1 MLLQYCFDKIIYKRA
16 RFCKRNGA
24 NRLDINLEDIYT
36 FGEETAMIE
45 QLITQLSDAIGNPYL
60 TLYVIS
66 IIPIIELRGAI
77 LFMPYM
83 FDTIGEMMLGM
94 LCCIAGSTTVIV
106 PLILVTRP
114 LLRKL
119 RHSKWFSKIAKRME
133 VNLADRAE
141 SAYSEEKNDKIDEL
155 KAKRSRKPLSKDGK
169 KFLGLFVFVAI
180 PLPMT
185 GAWTGSCIGSFLDFP
200 VWKASLAV
208 FFGNIIAGLIL
219 TTIAYFLPRQYAD
232 VFLYGFVV
240 LAVAIGFMLYFSRS
254 KRLERKR
261 TAELEKYAS
270 KSEYEL
276 ALLKK
281 EADEDGKILIKKEY
295 VDENGDKHI
304 VIGHDEKRN
313 KSIVD
318 KDDLI

>member
-1 MLLQYCFDKIIYKRA
+1 
-16 RFCKRNGA
+16 
-24 NRLDINLEDIYT
+24 
-36 FGEETAMIE
+36 MI
-45 QLITQLSDAIGNPYL
+45 QDLITQISNAIGNPYL

-66 IIPIIELRGAI
+66 IIPIVELRGAI

-114 LLRKL
+114 LLKKL
-119 RHSKWFSKIAKRME
+119 RRSKWFSKIGKRME
-133 VNLADRAE
+133 ANLADRAE
-141 SAYSEEKNDKIDEL
+141 SAYDEEKIEERE
-155 KAKRSRKPLSKDGK
+155 AKRKRKPLSKDTK
-169 KFLGLFVFVAI
+169 KFLGLFVFVAV

-208 FFGNIIAGLIL
+208 FLGNIVAGLIL

-240 LAVAIGFMLYFSRS
+240 LAIAIAVTLYFSRS
-254 KRLERKR
+254 KRNERKR
-261 TAELEKYAS
+261 NAELEKYS
-270 KSEYEL
+270 NKSEYEL
-276 ALLKK
+276 AVLKK
-281 EADEDGKILIKKEY
+281 EADKDGKVLIKKEY
-295 VDENGDKHI
+295 IDENGDKHI
-304 VIGHDEKRN
+304 VIGRDEKRN
-313 KSIVD
+313 KSVVD

>member
-1 MLLQYCFDKIIYKRA
+1 
-16 RFCKRNGA
+16 
-24 NRLDINLEDIYT
+24 
-36 FGEETAMIE
+36 MI
-45 QLITQLSDAIGNPYL
+45 QDLITQISDAIGNPYL

-77 LFMPYM
+77 LFMPYL
-83 FDTIGEMMLGM
+83 FDSIQEMMLGM

-106 PLILVTRP
+106 PLILITRP
-114 LLRKL
+114 FLRKL
-119 RHSKWFSKIAKRME
+119 RRSKWFSKIGKRME
-133 VNLADRAE
+133 ANLADRAK
-141 SAYSEEKNDKIDEL
+141 SAYSEEKNEKIDEI
-155 KAKRSRKPLSKDGK
+155 KQKHKRKPMSKDGK

-208 FFGNIIAGLIL
+208 FFGNIVAGLIL
-219 TTIAYFLPRQYAD
+219 TTIAFFLPKQYAD
-232 VFLYGFVV
+232 VFLYGFVI
-240 LAVAIGFMLYFSRS
+240 LAIAIAVTLYFSRS
-254 KRLERKR
+254 KRLEKKHKE
-261 TAELEKYAS
+261 ELEKYAN

-276 ALLKK
+276 AVLKK
-281 EADEDGKILIKKEY
+281 EADQDGKVLIKKEY

-318 KDDLI
+318 NDDLI

>member
-1 MLLQYCFDKIIYKRA
+1 
-16 RFCKRNGA
+16 
-24 NRLDINLEDIYT
+24 
-36 FGEETAMIE
+36 MIQE
-45 QLITQLSDAIGNPYL
+45 LITQISNAIGNPYL

-106 PLILVTRP
+106 PLILITRP
-114 LLRKL
+114 LLKKL
-119 RHSKWFSKIAKRME
+119 RRSKWFSKIGKRME
-133 VNLADRAE
+133 ANLADRAE
-141 SAYSEEKNDKIDEL
+141 SAYDEEKIEERE
-155 KAKRSRKPLSKDGK
+155 AKRKRKPLSKDTK
-169 KFLGLFVFVAI
+169 KFLGLFVFVAV

-208 FFGNIIAGLIL
+208 FFGNIVAGLIL

-240 LAVAIGFMLYFSRS
+240 LAIAIAVTLYFSRS
-254 KRLERKR
+254 KRNERKR
-261 TAELEKYAS
+261 NAELEKYS
-270 KSEYEL
+270 NKSEYEL
-276 ALLKK
+276 AVLKK
-281 EADEDGKILIKKEY
+281 EADKDGKVLIKKEY
-295 VDENGDKHI
+295 IDENGDKHI
-304 VIGHDEKRN
+304 VIGRDEKRN
-313 KSIVD
+313 KSVVD

>member
-1 MLLQYCFDKIIYKRA
+1 
-16 RFCKRNGA
+16 
-24 NRLDINLEDIYT
+24 
-36 FGEETAMIE
+36 MI
-45 QLITQLSDAIGNPYL
+45 QDLITQISDAIGNPYL

-77 LFMPYM
+77 LFMPYL
-83 FDTIGEMMLGM
+83 FDSIQEMMLGM

-106 PLILVTRP
+106 PLILITRP
-114 LLRKL
+114 FLRKL
-119 RHSKWFSKIAKRME
+119 RRSKWFSKIGKRME
-133 VNLADRAE
+133 ANLADRAE
-141 SAYSEEKNDKIDEL
+141 SAYSEEKNEKIDEI
-155 KAKRSRKPLSKDGK
+155 KQKHKRKPMSKDGK

-208 FFGNIIAGLIL
+208 FFGNIGAGLIL
-219 TTIAYFLPRQYAD
+219 TTIAFFLPKQYAD
-232 VFLYGFVV
+232 VFLYGFVI
-240 LAVAIGFMLYFSRS
+240 LAIAIAVTLYFSRS
-254 KRLERKR
+254 KRLEKKRKE
-261 TAELEKYAS
+261 ELEKYAN

-276 ALLKK
+276 AVLKK
-281 EADEDGKILIKKEY
+281 EADQDGKVLIKKEY

>member
-1 MLLQYCFDKIIYKRA
+1 
-16 RFCKRNGA
+16 
-24 NRLDINLEDIYT
+24 
-36 FGEETAMIE
+36 MIQE
-45 QLITQLSDAIGNPYL
+45 LITQISNAIGNPYL

-66 IIPIIELRGAI
+66 IIPIVELRGAI

-94 LCCIAGSTTVIV
+94 LCCIAGSTTVIL
-106 PLILVTRP
+106 PLILATRP
-114 LLRKL
+114 LLKKL
-119 RHSKWFSKIAKRME
+119 RRSKWFSKIGKRME
-133 VNLADRAE
+133 ANLADRAE
-141 SAYSEEKNDKIDEL
+141 SAYDEEKSDERD
-155 KAKRSRKPLSKDGK
+155 AKRKRKPLSKDTK

-208 FFGNIIAGLIL
+208 FLGNIVAGLIL

-240 LAVAIGFMLYFSRS
+240 LAIAIAATLYFSRS
-254 KRLERKR
+254 KRNERKR
-261 TAELEKYAS
+261 NAELEKYS
-270 KSEYEL
+270 NKSEYEL
-276 ALLKK
+276 AILKK
-281 EADEDGKILIKKEY
+281 EADKDGKILIKKEY
-295 VDENGDKHI
+295 IDENGDKHI

-313 KSIVD
+313 KSVVD

>member
-1 MLLQYCFDKIIYKRA
+1 
-16 RFCKRNGA
+16 
-24 NRLDINLEDIYT
+24 
-36 FGEETAMIE
+36 MI
-45 QLITQLSDAIGNPYL
+45 QDLITQISNAIGNPYL

-106 PLILVTRP
+106 PLILITRP
-114 LLRKL
+114 LLKKL
-119 RHSKWFSKIAKRME
+119 RRSKWFSKIGKRME
-133 VNLADRAE
+133 ANLADRAE
-141 SAYSEEKNDKIDEL
+141 SAYDEEKIEERE
-155 KAKRSRKPLSKDGK
+155 AKRKRKPLSKDTK
-169 KFLGLFVFVAI
+169 KFLGLFAFVAV

-208 FFGNIIAGLIL
+208 FFGNIVAGLIL

-240 LAVAIGFMLYFSRS
+240 LAIAIAVTLYFSRS
-254 KRLERKR
+254 KRNERKR
-261 TAELEKYAS
+261 NAELEKYS
-270 KSEYEL
+270 NKSEYEL
-276 ALLKK
+276 AILKK
-281 EADEDGKILIKKEY
+281 EADKDGKILIKKEY
-295 VDENGDKHI
+295 IDENGDKHI

-313 KSIVD
+313 KSVVD

>member
-1 MLLQYCFDKIIYKRA
+1 
-16 RFCKRNGA
+16 
-24 NRLDINLEDIYT
+24 
-36 FGEETAMIE
+36 MI
-45 QLITQLSDAIGNPYL
+45 QDLITQISDAIGNPYL

-83 FDTIGEMMLGM
+83 FDTIQEMMLGM

-106 PLILVTRP
+106 PLILITRP
-114 LLRKL
+114 FLRKL
-119 RHSKWFSKIAKRME
+119 RRSKWFSKIGKRME
-133 VNLADRAE
+133 ANLADRAE
-141 SAYSEEKNDKIDEL
+141 SAYNEEKVERIDEI
-155 KAKRSRKPLSKDGK
+155 KQKHKRKPMSTDGK

-208 FFGNIIAGLIL
+208 FFGNIVAGLIL
-219 TTIAYFLPRQYAD
+219 TTIAFFLPKQYAD
-232 VFLYGFVV
+232 VFLYGFVI
-240 LAVAIGFMLYFSRS
+240 LAIAIAVTLYFSRS
-254 KRLERKR
+254 KRLEKKHKE
-261 TAELEKYAS
+261 ELEKYAS

-276 ALLKK
+276 AVLKK
-281 EADEDGKILIKKEY
+281 EADQDGKVLIKKEY

>member
-1 MLLQYCFDKIIYKRA
+1 
-16 RFCKRNGA
+16 
-24 NRLDINLEDIYT
+24 
-36 FGEETAMIE
+36 MIQE
-45 QLITQLSDAIGNPYL
+45 LITQISNAIGNPYL

-66 IIPIIELRGAI
+66 IIPIVELRGAI

-94 LCCIAGSTTVIV
+94 LCCIAGSTTVIL
-106 PLILVTRP
+106 PLILITRP
-114 LLRKL
+114 FLKKL
-119 RHSKWFSKIAKRME
+119 RRSKWFSKIGKRME
-133 VNLADRAE
+133 ANLADRAE
-141 SAYSEEKNDKIDEL
+141 SAYDEEKSEERE
-155 KAKRSRKPLSKDGK
+155 AKRKRKPLSKDTK

-208 FFGNIIAGLIL
+208 FFGNIVAGLIL

-240 LAVAIGFMLYFSRS
+240 LAIAIAVTLYFSRS
-254 KRLERKR
+254 KRNERKR
-261 TAELEKYAS
+261 TAELEKYSS

-276 ALLKK
+276 AILKK
-281 EADEDGKILIKKEY
+281 EADKDGKVLIKKEY
-295 VDENGDKHI
+295 IDENGDKHI

-313 KSIVD
+313 KSVVD

>member
-1 MLLQYCFDKIIYKRA
+1 
-16 RFCKRNGA
+16 
-24 NRLDINLEDIYT
+24 
-36 FGEETAMIE
+36 MIQE
-45 QLITQLSDAIGNPYL
+45 LITQISNAIGNPYL

-66 IIPIIELRGAI
+66 IIPIVELRGAI

-94 LCCIAGSTTVIV
+94 LCCIAGSTTVIL
-106 PLILVTRP
+106 PLILITRP
-114 LLRKL
+114 FLKKL
-119 RHSKWFSKIAKRME
+119 RHSKWFSKIGKHLE
-133 VNLADRAE
+133 ENLADRAE
-141 SAYSEEKNDKIDEL
+141 SAYDEEKSEGKD
-155 KAKRSRKPLSKDGK
+155 AKRKRKPLSKDTK
-169 KFLGLFVFVAI
+169 KFLGLFVFVAV

-208 FFGNIIAGLIL
+208 FFGNIVAGLIL
-219 TTIAYFLPRQYAD
+219 TTIAYFLPSQYAD

-240 LAVAIGFMLYFSRS
+240 LAIAIAVTLYFSRS
-254 KRLERKR
+254 KRNERKR
-261 TAELEKYAS
+261 TAELEKYSS

-276 ALLKK
+276 AVLKK
-281 EADEDGKILIKKEY
+281 EAAKDGKVLIKKEY

-313 KSIVD
+313 KSVVD
-318 KDDLI
+318 NDDLI

>member
-1 MLLQYCFDKIIYKRA
+1 
-16 RFCKRNGA
+16 
-24 NRLDINLEDIYT
+24 
-36 FGEETAMIE
+36 MIQE
-45 QLITQLSDAIGNPYL
+45 LITQISNAIGNPYL

-83 FDTIGEMMLGM
+83 FDTLGEMMLGM

-106 PLILVTRP
+106 PLILITRP
-114 LLRKL
+114 LLKKL
-119 RHSKWFSKIAKRME
+119 RHSKWFSKIGKRME
-133 VNLADRAE
+133 ANLADRAE
-141 SAYSEEKNDKIDEL
+141 SAYDEEKSEERE
-155 KAKRSRKPLSKDGK
+155 AKRKRKPLSKDTK
-169 KFLGLFVFVAI
+169 KFLGLFAFVAV

-208 FFGNIIAGLIL
+208 FLGNIVAGLIL

-240 LAVAIGFMLYFSRS
+240 LAIAIAVTLYFSRS
-254 KRLERKR
+254 KRNERKR
-261 TAELEKYAS
+261 NAELEKYS
-270 KSEYEL
+270 NKSEYEL
-276 ALLKK
+276 AVLKK
-281 EADEDGKILIKKEY
+281 EADKDGKVLIKKEY
-295 VDENGDKHI
+295 IDENGDKHI
-304 VIGHDEKRN
+304 VIGRDEKRN
-313 KSIVD
+313 KSVVD

>member
-1 MLLQYCFDKIIYKRA
+1 
-16 RFCKRNGA
+16 
-24 NRLDINLEDIYT
+24 
-36 FGEETAMIE
+36 MI
-45 QLITQLSDAIGNPYL
+45 QDLITQISDAIGNPYL

-77 LFMPYM
+77 LFMPYL
-83 FDTIGEMMLGM
+83 FDSIQEMMLGM

-106 PLILVTRP
+106 PLILITRP
-114 LLRKL
+114 FLRKL
-119 RHSKWFSKIAKRME
+119 RRSKWFSKIGKRME
-133 VNLADRAE
+133 ANLADRAE
-141 SAYSEEKNDKIDEL
+141 SAYNEEKNEKIDEI
-155 KAKRSRKPLSKDGK
+155 KQKHKRKPMSKDGK

-208 FFGNIIAGLIL
+208 FFGNIVAGLIL
-219 TTIAYFLPRQYAD
+219 TTIAFFLPKQYAD
-232 VFLYGFVV
+232 VFLYGFVI
-240 LAVAIGFMLYFSRS
+240 LAIAIAVTLYFSRS
-254 KRLERKR
+254 KRLEKKRKE
-261 TAELEKYAS
+261 ELEKYAN

-276 ALLKK
+276 AVLKK
-281 EADEDGKILIKKEY
+281 EADQDGKVLIKKEY

>member
-1 MLLQYCFDKIIYKRA
+1 
-16 RFCKRNGA
+16 
-24 NRLDINLEDIYT
+24 
-36 FGEETAMIE
+36 MI
-45 QLITQLSDAIGNPYL
+45 QDLITQISNAIGNPYL

-66 IIPIIELRGAI
+66 IIPIVELRGAI

-106 PLILVTRP
+106 PLILITRP
-114 LLRKL
+114 LLKKL
-119 RHSKWFSKIAKRME
+119 RRSKWFSKIGKRME
-133 VNLADRAE
+133 ANLADRAE
-141 SAYSEEKNDKIDEL
+141 SAYDEEKIEERE
-155 KAKRSRKPLSKDGK
+155 AKRKRKPLSKDTK

-208 FFGNIIAGLIL
+208 FFGNIVAGLIL

-240 LAVAIGFMLYFSRS
+240 LAIAIAVTLYFSRS
-254 KRLERKR
+254 KRNERKR
-261 TAELEKYAS
+261 NAELEKYS
-270 KSEYEL
+270 NKSEYEL
-276 ALLKK
+276 AVLKK
-281 EADEDGKILIKKEY
+281 EADKDGKVLIKKEY
-295 VDENGDKHI
+295 IDENGDKHI
-304 VIGHDEKRN
+304 VIGRDEKRN
-313 KSIVD
+313 KSVVD

>member
-1 MLLQYCFDKIIYKRA
+1 
-16 RFCKRNGA
+16 
-24 NRLDINLEDIYT
+24 
-36 FGEETAMIE
+36 MIE
-45 QLITQLSDAIGNPYL
+45 QLITQISNAIGNPYL

-94 LCCIAGSTTVIV
+94 LCCIAGSTTVIL
-106 PLILVTRP
+106 PLILITRP
-114 LLRKL
+114 FLKKL
-119 RHSKWFSKIAKRME
+119 RRSKWFSKLGKRME
-133 VNLADRAE
+133 ANLADRAE
-141 SAYSEEKNDKIDEL
+141 SAYNEEKIEQREAHRK
-155 KAKRSRKPLSKDGK
+155 RKPMSKDGK

-208 FFGNIIAGLIL
+208 FFGNIVAGLIL
-219 TTIAYFLPRQYAD
+219 TTVAYFLPRQYAD
-232 VFLYGFVV
+232 VFLYGFVI
-240 LAVAIGFMLYFSRS
+240 LAIAIALTLYFTRS
-254 KRLERKR
+254 KKIEKKR
-261 TAELEKYAS
+261 AEELEKYAS
-270 KSEYEL
+270 KNEYEL
-276 ALLKK
+276 AVLKK
-281 EADEDGKILIKKEY
+281 EADEDGKVLIKKEY
-295 VDENGDKHI
+295 IDENGDKHI

>member
-1 MLLQYCFDKIIYKRA
+1 
-16 RFCKRNGA
+16 
-24 NRLDINLEDIYT
+24 
-36 FGEETAMIE
+36 MI
-45 QLITQLSDAIGNPYL
+45 QDLITQISDAIGNPYL

-77 LFMPYM
+77 LFMPYL
-83 FDTIGEMMLGM
+83 FDSIQEMMLGM

-106 PLILVTRP
+106 PLILITRP
-114 LLRKL
+114 FLRKL
-119 RHSKWFSKIAKRME
+119 RRSKWFSKIGKRME
-133 VNLADRAE
+133 ANLADRAE
-141 SAYSEEKNDKIDEL
+141 SAYSEEKNEKIDEI
-155 KAKRSRKPLSKDGK
+155 KQKHKRKPMSKDGK

-208 FFGNIIAGLIL
+208 FFGNIVAGLIL
-219 TTIAYFLPRQYAD
+219 TTIAFFLPKQYAD
-232 VFLYGFVV
+232 VFLYGFVI
-240 LAVAIGFMLYFSRS
+240 LAIAIAVTLYFSRS
-254 KRLERKR
+254 KRLEKKHKE
-261 TAELEKYAS
+261 ELEKYAN

-276 ALLKK
+276 AVLKK
-281 EADEDGKILIKKEY
+281 EADQDGKVLIKKEY

-313 KSIVD
+313 
-318 KDDLI
+318 

>member
-1 MLLQYCFDKIIYKRA
+1 
-16 RFCKRNGA
+16 
-24 NRLDINLEDIYT
+24 
-36 FGEETAMIE
+36 MI
-45 QLITQLSDAIGNPYL
+45 QDLITQISDAIGNPYL

-77 LFMPYM
+77 LFMPYL
-83 FDTIGEMMLGM
+83 FDSIQEMMFGM

-106 PLILVTRP
+106 PLILITRP
-114 LLRKL
+114 FLRKL
-119 RHSKWFSKIAKRME
+119 RRSKWFSKIGKRME
-133 VNLADRAE
+133 ANLADRAE
-141 SAYSEEKNDKIDEL
+141 SAYSEEKNEKIDEI
-155 KAKRSRKPLSKDGK
+155 KQKHKRKPMSKDGK

-208 FFGNIIAGLIL
+208 FFGNIVAGLIL
-219 TTIAYFLPRQYAD
+219 TTIAFFLPKQYAD
-232 VFLYGFVV
+232 VFLYGFVI
-240 LAVAIGFMLYFSRS
+240 LAIAIAVTLYFSRS
-254 KRLERKR
+254 KRLEKKHKE
-261 TAELEKYAS
+261 ELEKYAN

-276 ALLKK
+276 AVLKK
-281 EADEDGKILIKKEY
+281 EADQDGKVLIKKEY